1 MTAPLVTAP
10 TQTGPRAPVRP
21 AADLLHEAGARERA
35 ACIPEAAAL
44 YEAAIAAAEPA
55 GEHAA
60 LAEALR
66 RFAVLRHRRGESAE
80 ARELCRRSHAVA
92 CHAGN
97 AVLAGEAVNTLGGID
112 LATDAVVDARQN
124 FLRALEL
131 GGQSRELR
139 ARVEQNL
146 GILANIQGDFDEAL
160 ARYGRSL
167 EAYRASNDEHGC
179 AIAYHN
185 LGMASADLQQFAEAA
200 RSFRQSYEIA
210 ERAGDVHL
218 QGLCLVNRS
227 DVHLVR
233 ERYED
238 ARRNAEAALVTF
250 DRLDALSDKAD
261 AYRVLG
267 MVFRETGRPAV
278 AEARLRS
285 AIELAV
291 SAGAVLNEAESS
303 RELALLYQ
311 SMGRNQEALTLL
323 NAAHRLFG
331 RLDARLDVVHVDG
344 KMAELEATYLSVV
357 REWGQ
362 SIESSDP
369 YTFGHCERVSRRGV
383 AVARTLGMDAHAQTT
398 VRLGAYLHD
407 LGKVRVPHEI
417 LSKPGPL
424 TRDEFEVVQMH
435 PIWGIDLLAGV
446 ELPWDIKPII
456 RWHHERYDGTGYPD
470 RLRGDEIP
478 LSAQVVGIADVYD
491 ALTTARPYRPAF
503 SRAAALGKITRYR
516 SWWSGA
522 VYAAFLAA
530 LAQPP
535 ASRTGAA
542 ANEARPVFSRL
553 TV

>member
-1 MTAPLVTAP
+1 VPS
-10 TQTGPRAPVRP
+10 GPRAPVRP
-21 AADLLHEAGARERA
+21 AVDLLHEARARERA
-35 ACIPEAAAL
+35 ASIPEAIAA

-55 GEHAA
+55 GEEGV

-66 RFAVLRHRRGESAE
+66 RLAVVRHRRGESGD
-80 ARELCRRSHAVA
+80 ARGLCRRSLAVA
-92 CHAGN
+92 RRAGN
-97 AVLAGEAVNTLGGID
+97 ALLTGEALNTLGGID
-112 LATDAVVDARQN
+112 LETDAIADAHEN
-124 FLRALEL
+124 FVRALEL

-146 GILANIQGDFDEAL
+146 GILANIQGDLDEAL

-185 LGMASADLQQFAEAA
+185 LGMASADLQRLDEAE
-200 RSFRQSYEIA
+200 RYFQQSYEIA
-210 ERAGDVHL
+210 QRAGDVHL
-218 QGLCLVNRS
+218 QGLCLVNHA
-227 DVHLVR
+227 DVHLLR

-238 ARRNAEAALVTF
+238 ARRNAEAALATF
-250 DRLDALSDKAD
+250 DQLDARSDKAD

-285 AIELAV
+285 AIDLAV
-291 SAGAVLNEAESS
+291 SAGAVLNEAEAS

-331 RLDARLDVVHVDG
+331 RLDARLDVVHVGG

-383 AVARTLGMDAHAQTT
+383 VVARTLGMDAHAQTT

-446 ELPWDIKPII
+446 EFPWDLKPII

-491 ALTTARPYRPAF
+491 ALTTERPYRPAF
-503 SRAAALGKITRYR
+503 SRESALATIEGCRGM
-516 SWWSGA
+516 WSET
-522 VYAAFLAA
+522 VFSAFFTS

-535 ASRTGAA
+535 TPAM
-542 ANEARPVFSRL
+542 EARCTPV
-553 TV
+553 V